1 VKNSFFLVIP
11 DQQKDPEQI
20 LLFQE
25 AALQNWLNELPTANP
40 GLATRLLFDLILQ
53 SNKLQMDTEMRL
65 QALETLRP
73 SYLVMED
80 YLRSRLSKIGFPKGE
95 NEQKIHHVLISLEKQ
110 FSIGYWIVVRDLT
123 RKSGSWFQGKNT
135 ALSIQRVM
143 KGLSD
148 IIISHYIMSQA
159 VPDWV
164 WIDLHSLYKLGVK
177 IKKDSAKVSDET
189 SNMNNVSSIQD
200 CYRQILL
207 LNLADPSGLMQKEI
221 LQVYQF
227 ANKLSSLVQL
237 ESKPAQGQQLQCV
250 TLIDEDQPPYFSSTT
265 NFDSDSATIYLGFE
279 KLFKAIKRREKFVN
293 ESEARFSSAHILKG
307 DSGKLPV
314 ELLDYLEQR
323 WQGVPLQGAPF
334 FSDRLDRYFSIGLNS
349 THELQKSLDQS
360 AVDTKLQYHA
370 VSASETALS
379 CKFEKFGVL
388 SIGSMVSF
396 RKTNM
401 PEHKR
406 SLGVITKL
414 VVTKPDGTV
423 NFEIAA
429 LTAQSHSANYLKL
442 DATDED
448 IPQKALI
455 YEEGTEQG
463 QKSFLII
470 ESFRFKDE
478 DILRLYLNDE
488 NFPIVLRNKKNV
500 GLGYWQFECRQIS
513 ETDQTTKTIK
523 KGYDFI

>member
-11 DQQKDPEQI
+11 DQQKNPEQL

-25 AALQNWLNELPTANP
+25 AALQNWLVELPTANP

-53 SNKLQMDTEMRL
+53 SNKLQMGTEMRL

-95 NEQKIHHVLISLEKQ
+95 NEQKIHSVLISLEKQ
-110 FSIGYWIVVRDLT
+110 FAIGYWIVVRDLT
-123 RKSGSWFQGKNT
+123 RKNGSWFQGKNT

-148 IIISHYIMSQA
+148 VVISHYIMSQT
-159 VPDWV
+159 VPEWV

-177 IKKDSAKVSDET
+177 IKKDSVKIPDET
-189 SNMNNVSSIQD
+189 SNTNNVSSIQD

-207 LNLADPSGLMQKEI
+207 LSLADPSGLMQKEI
-221 LQVYQF
+221 LQVYKF
-227 ANKLSSLVQL
+227 AAKLCSLVQL
-237 ESKPAQGQQLQCV
+237 QPNLAQEQQLQCV
-250 TLIDEDQPPYFSSTT
+250 ILIDEDQPPYFTSAAKVD
-265 NFDSDSATIYLGFE
+265 FDSATIYLGFE
-279 KLFKAIKRREKFVN
+279 KLYKAIKRREKFVN
-293 ESEARFSSAHILKG
+293 ESEARFSSAHVLKG
-307 DSGKLPV
+307 DSGKLPI

-323 WQGVPLQGAPF
+323 WLGVSLQGAPF

-349 THELQKSLDQS
+349 TYELQKASDQS
-360 AVDTKLQYHA
+360 AVDAKLQYRA

-379 CKFEKFGVL
+379 CKFDKFGVL

-406 SLGVITKL
+406 SLGVVTKL
-414 VVTKPDGTV
+414 VVTKSDGTV

-429 LTAQSHSANYLKL
+429 LTVQSHSANYLKL
-442 DATDED
+442 DATEED

-455 YEEGTEQG
+455 YGEDTEHG

-470 ESFRFKDE
+470 ESFRFNDE
-478 DILRLYLNDE
+478 DILRLYLKDE

-500 GLGYWQFECRQIS
+500 GLGYWQFECRQMS
-513 ETDQTTKTIK
+513 ETEPTTKTIK